1 MYYSEDI
8 IRKIGTDK
16 ELAVRLDKAMAG
28 VKDGFVDYV
37 DNLGDAATRLLYYTS
52 CFTKNYHDVCVRLR
66 NEDVRFVLGLSQLIK
81 HRDLIFRMIT
91 LYIETILKNK
101 NETEKKTLLEKLTP
115 VTKNIAI
122 KNVSKDALVY
132 SVVSYICYGNKMSV
146 SVEAAFVKKL
156 GGRAGIPITALNVYG
171 IVHKASESANR
182 LKSFM
187 PQFYH
192 ALYVEKLE
200 MMYFLI
206 EPIIMKAG
214 YLNVSTATDNEITK
228 ALKRIM

>member
-1 MYYSEDI
+1 MYYSDFI
-8 IRKIGTDK
+8 IKKIGTDK
-16 ELAVRLDKAMAG
+16 ELALRLDKAMAG
-28 VKDGFVDYV
+28 VKDGFIDYV
-37 DNLGDAATRLLYYTS
+37 DNISDATTRLLYYSS
-52 CFTKNYHDVCVRLR
+52 CLTENYHDVCVRLR
-66 NEDVRFVLGLSQLIK
+66 DEDVRFVLGLGQLVK

-115 VTKNIAI
+115 VTKNLAI
-122 KNVSKDALVY
+122 KNVSKSALIY
-132 SVVSYICYGNKMSV
+132 SVVSYICYGNKMSA

-156 GGRAGIPITALNVYG
+156 GGRVGIPITALNLYG

-182 LKSFM
+182 LENFM

-192 ALYVEKLE
+192 ALYVETLE

-214 YLNVSTATDNEITK
+214 YLNISTATDNEITH

>member
-8 IRKIGTDK
+8 IKKIGTDK

-28 VKDGFVDYV
+28 VKDGFIDYV
-37 DNLGDAATRLLYYTS
+37 DNLGDAATRLLYYSS
-52 CFTKNYHDVCVRLR
+52 CLTENYHDVCIRLR
-66 NEDVRFVLGLSQLIK
+66 DEDVRFILGLCQLIK

-101 NETEKKTLLEKLTP
+101 NEIEKKTLLEKLTP
-115 VTKNIAI
+115 VTKSMAI
-122 KNVSKDALVY
+122 KNVSKSALIY
-132 SVVSYICYGNKMSV
+132 SVVSYICYGNKMSA

-156 GGRAGIPITALNVYG
+156 GGRVGIPITALNLYG
-171 IVHKASESANR
+171 IVHKASESSNR
-182 LKSFM
+182 LKNFM

-214 YLNVSTATDNEITK
+214 YLNIITATDNEIANTI
-228 ALKRIM
+228 KRMM

>member
-1 MYYSEDI
+1 MYYSDFI
-8 IRKIGTDK
+8 IKKIGTDK
-16 ELAVRLDKAMAG
+16 ELALRLDKAMAG
-28 VKDGFVDYV
+28 VKDGFIDYV
-37 DNLGDAATRLLYYTS
+37 DNISDAATRLLYYSS
-52 CFTKNYHDVCVRLR
+52 CLTENYHDVCVRLR
-66 NEDVRFVLGLSQLIK
+66 DEDVRFVLGLGQLVK

-101 NETEKKTLLEKLTP
+101 NETEKKTLLKKLTP
-115 VTKNIAI
+115 VTKNLAI
-122 KNVSKDALVY
+122 KNVSKSALIY
-132 SVVSYICYGNKMSV
+132 SVVSYICYGNKMSA

-156 GGRAGIPITALNVYG
+156 GGRVGIPITALNLYG

-182 LKSFM
+182 LENFM

-192 ALYVEKLE
+192 ALYVETLE

-214 YLNVSTATDNEITK
+214 YLNISTATDNEITH
-228 ALKRIM
+228 ALKRII